1 MRLIS
6 LVLINNAGT
15 VSMPKSDD
23 LTDIRENWTQGF
35 DCLITSQALVTKA
48 FLPLL
53 RKAEWGRV
61 IMISSARGSL
71 TRNKALE
78 VRPIMLHRG

>member
-1 MRLIS
+1 MKLIK
-6 LVLINNAGT
+6 LVLVNNAGA
-15 VSMPKSDD
+15 VSFPKSDA
-23 LTDIRENWTQGF
+23 LTEIRENWAQGF
-35 DCLITSQALVTKA
+35 DCLVTSQVLVTKA

-71 TRNKALE
+71 SRNKSIE
-78 VRPIMLHRG
+78 VGRLLPY